1 MASVLTEIKKLLG
14 VDEEFLHFDTD
25 ITLGINTSLAT
36 LRQIGA
42 DKGEKTVV
50 DKDTTWE
57 QVLGPEYDFEAAKS
71 YIFLKT
77 RLLFDPPSSSAVI
90 ESINKMLAELEW
102 RIFVDSDPVTP

>member
-14 VDEEFLHFDTD
+14 VDEDFPHFDTD
-25 ITLGINTSLAT
+25 IALGINASLAA

-50 DKDTTWE
+50 DKDTTWA

-77 RLLFDPPSSSAVI
+77 RLLFDPPSSSAAI
-90 ESINKMLAELEW
+90 ESINKLLAELEW

>member
-14 VDEEFLHFDTD
+14 VDEEFPHFDTD

-57 QVLGPEYDFEAAKS
+57 QVLGPGYDFEAAKS

-77 RLLFDPPSSSAVI
+77 RLLFDPPSSSAAI